1 MRLRNV
7 PYAKEKIDSSDYIIL
22 DYLEKTG
29 SFYKIFAN
37 DNPIYLEI
45 GTGKGNFII
54 EQAKKNPN
62 INFIGIEK
70 YDSVLVRA
78 LEKIGDIEIP
88 NLRFIRMDAKD
99 ITEVFEHE
107 ISRIYLNFSDPW
119 PKDRHAKRR
128 LTSEEFLK
136 RYDHIF
142 IDKKDTGTHKDMLIY
157 KAYKEALNNNKLYKS
172 FNNTIFCP
180 TINIVYSQFT
190 SGAQLAD
197 FVAGSVW
204 FFYENTN
211 NNTAQQKAKEIT
223 KIYSSKVYRHNNVL
237 VGLSFCDR
245 KLN

>member
-142 IDKKDTGTHKDMLIY
+142 IDKKDIEFKTD
-157 KAYKEALNNNKLYKS
+157 NRKLFEYS
-172 FNNTIFCP
+172 VISLTNYNYRIEELSLDLHQDASD
-180 TINIVYSQFT
+180 NIMT
-190 SGAQLAD
+190 E
-197 FVAGSVW
+197 
-204 FFYENTN
+204 YEE
-211 NNTAQQKAKEIT
+211 KF
-223 KIYSSKVYRHNNVL
+223 SSKGQVIYYIKVI
-237 VGLSFCDR
+237 
-245 KLN
+245 K